1 MKQSDFQ
8 NLHNIIEQ
16 IAIIENFTY
25 GYDSSKFAEDLKTQY
40 SVVKAIE
47 LIAENSNKLSEEF
60 INDNKELPVFEMKG
74 MRNKLIHEYENVDL
88 EIVWNVVDKDLPNL
102 KDIIE
107 KIILK
112 L

>member
-16 IAIIENFTY
+16 IA
-25 GYDSSKFAEDLKTQY
+25 
-40 SVVKAIE
+40 
-47 LIAENSNKLSEEF
+47 ENSNRLSEEF
-60 INDNKELPVFEMKG
+60 VDDN
-74 MRNKLIHEYENVDL
+74 
-88 EIVWNVVDKDLPNL
+88 KDLPNL

-112 L
+112 F